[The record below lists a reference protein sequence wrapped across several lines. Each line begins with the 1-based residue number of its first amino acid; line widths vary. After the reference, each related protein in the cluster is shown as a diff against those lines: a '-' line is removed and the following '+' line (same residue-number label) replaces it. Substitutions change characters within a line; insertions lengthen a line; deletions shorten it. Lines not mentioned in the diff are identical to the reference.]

1 MGYTGDRIL
10 PLPPAFAWIWAM
22 SRNVHLKFKQP
33 VAPSRRSTVAQEEI
47 MLARAIVV
55 AAASTLLAACV
66 DSDRLRSHL
75 GGPTATAEADLD
87 AGKHA
92 RLVPTRASLIPRPAK
107 PSIRDE

>member
-1 MGYTGDRIL
+1 
-10 PLPPAFAWIWAM
+10 
-22 SRNVHLKFKQP
+22 
-33 VAPSRRSTVAQEEI
+33 

-92 RLVPTRASLIPRPAK
+92 RLVPSHSSAWDRKAD
-107 PSIRDE
+107 PSRLEQLH